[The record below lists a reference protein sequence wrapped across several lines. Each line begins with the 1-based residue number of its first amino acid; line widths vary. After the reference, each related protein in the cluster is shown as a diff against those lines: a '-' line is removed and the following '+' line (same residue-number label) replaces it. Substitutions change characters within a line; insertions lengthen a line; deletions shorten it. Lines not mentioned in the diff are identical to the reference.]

1 MQSALTSLGHVVL
14 AFDHDLDHLRDL
26 LQTTD
31 DDLVALNKAVAVVL
45 DTGLGGKFT
54 DELLAPAEVVAR
66 HTRKEMVDG
75 LEL

>member
-1 MQSALTSLGHVVL
+1 MQSALTSLGHMVL

-26 LQTTD
+26 LQATD
-31 DDLVALNKAVAVVL
+31 DNLVALNKAVAVVL
-45 DTGLGGKFT
+45 DTSLGGKFA
-54 DELLAPAEVVAR
+54 DELLASAEVVAR